1 MIPNLAKFFVFG
13 SHGKCVADSRTGLVP
28 CVEDNGF
35 NDGEYESISR
45 FDVEEWRAT
54 YPEIDLA
61 GKWVD
66 ILDLGYILW
75 DGTHEGPEL
84 DWRAEF
90 RAIAKSDVTTFVL
103 GDGL

>member
-1 MIPNLAKFFVFG
+1 MIPNLVKFFVFG
-13 SHGKCVADSRTGLVP
+13 SHGKCVADSRTGMVP

-66 ILDLGYILW
+66 ILDLAIFY
-75 DGTHEGPEL
+75 GTERTRDQNWTGA
-84 DWRAEF
+84 RNF
-90 RAIAKSDVTTFVL
+90 
-103 GDGL
+103 GLLPNPM